1 MNATLV
7 KTVAGAVLLAAWVF
21 LVAEGKAEV
30 APLVDFI
37 KYALG
42 GLAAHTL
49 MKGPTQ

>member
-1 MNATLV
+1 MNETTIKSIA
-7 KTVAGAVLLAAWVF
+7 AAALLASWVF
-21 LVAEGKAEV
+21 LVAMKMADV

-49 MKGPTQ
+49 MGGSK

>member
-1 MNATLV
+1 MSETV
-7 KTVAGAVLLAAWVF
+7 IKTVAGAVLLAAWVY
-21 LVAEGKAEV
+21 LVSTGKAEV

-49 MKGPTQ
+49 MKGGTQ